1 MIFVT
6 SPPALFTVSATA
18 SSSGPLPAI
27 TTFSPFSDRPCL
39 ICACRPPAPV
49 TPGKVQPG
57 KGSDSSRAPQQRISF
72 CQSTTPPPSAVS
84 NSTLCAEGRAISR
97 APFTFRMAAMSL
109 GIYYWGARSCLP
121 QANFSGDEEE

>member
-6 SPPALFTVSATA
+6 SPPAWFIVSATA
-18 SSSGPLPAI
+18 
-27 TTFSPFSDRPCL
+27 
-39 ICACRPPAPV
+39 CRPPRAAAEDQFLPV
-49 TPGKVQPG
+49 NH
-57 KGSDSSRAPQQRISF
+57 AA
-72 CQSTTPPPSAVS
+72 PSAVS

-97 APFTFRMAAMSL
+97 APFTSRMAAMSL

>member
-6 SPPALFTVSATA
+6 SPPAWFIVSAT
-18 SSSGPLPAI
+18 
-27 TTFSPFSDRPCL
+27 
-39 ICACRPPAPV
+39 ACRPPAL
-49 TPGKVQPG
+49 
-57 KGSDSSRAPQQRISF
+57 QQRISF
-72 CQSTTPPPSAVS
+72 CQQTTPPPSAVS

-97 APFTFRMAAMSL
+97 APFTSRMAAMSL